1 MSVERFARVTDPEA
15 NARRGSIRRMVVSR
29 AGAVLWQLLG
39 FTVGGKKEATRGI
52 EVFHGVGITAIPAAD
67 GKPEA
72 IVINVVDANAPVI
85 IATRDEKTRASVVPS
100 GMKAGETC
108 IYSGAAIVYLKADG
122 TVEIRTPAGVA
133 GALATKADV
142 KELADFVNTLFVGGT
157 GSAVIPPNTVPRPTG
172 TTVLRGE

>member
-1 MSVERFARVTDPEA
+1 MSVERFARVTDPES

-52 EVFHGVGITAIPAAD
+52 EVFHGVGITAIPASD

-85 IATRDEKTRASVVPS
+85 IATRDEKTRAAVVPS
-100 GMKAGETC
+100 GMNAGETC
-108 IYSGAAIVYLKADG
+108 VYSGAAIVYLKVDG
-122 TVEIRTPAGVA
+122 TVEIRTPGGTASRLATVEDVE
-133 GALATKADV
+133 ALA
-142 KELADFVNTLFVGGT
+142 EFVNGLFVGGS
-157 GSAVIPPNTVPRPTG
+157 GSAVIPANTVPRPTG
-172 TTVLRGE
+172 TTVLKGE